1 MNDTNNFIREL
12 ADLLEKYKIQVEPVE
27 ASGYNST
34 IVGVDFV
41 AYSILDENCNITRPF
56 SNTGEVRFYE
66 FNPEGLRNLAK

>member
-12 ADLLEKYKIQVEPVE
+12 ADLLEKYKIQVELVE

-34 IVGVDFV
+34 VVGVDFV
-41 AYSILDENCNITRPF
+41 AYSIYDKNCNITRPF
-56 SNTGEVRFYE
+56 SNAEVRFYE